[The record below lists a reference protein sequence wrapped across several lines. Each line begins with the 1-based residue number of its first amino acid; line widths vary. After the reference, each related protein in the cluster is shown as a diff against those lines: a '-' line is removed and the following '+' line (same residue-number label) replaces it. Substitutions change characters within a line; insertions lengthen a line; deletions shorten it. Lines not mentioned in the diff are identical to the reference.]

1 MVHLLILLTLGFMKL
16 VSEKI
21 HSMKELLDVVER
33 ELIES
38 KTLDEAKA
46 RVFNLKTLVLAVKSQ
61 EAGLLKTNTSP
72 LLAP

>member
-21 HSMKELLDVVER
+21 QSMKELLDVVER

>member
-1 MVHLLILLTLGFMKL
+1 MKL

-21 HSMKELLDVVER
+21 QSMKELLDVVER

>member
-1 MVHLLILLTLGFMKL
+1 MKL

>member
-1 MVHLLILLTLGFMKL
+1 MKL

-72 LLAP
+72 LLVP